1 MHLGCEELTRSVNG
15 RNIVDSVTFDAV
27 PGEITVVMGPNGA
40 GKTTLLRLL
49 ALLDRATSGTIR
61 YGGRDV
67 TGCPTEARRRS
78 VLVFQNPV
86 LLDRSVRENILY
98 GARKRK
104 LGVRK
109 EQFET
114 FTESLGIASFAGRSA
129 RVLSGGE
136 KKRVMIAMALM
147 CDPDIILLDEP
158 FANLDLLSSR
168 IIDDF
173 LVGFKNRGEKT
184 IVLATHDIAKARL
197 FGDRILLIKEGRVI
211 SETNREELFSLP
223 SQSLM
228 SPGRNMVGVDVK
240 DDPSGTVAILPNGS
254 RISVMTH
261 IRGEAMLLIPPTNIT
276 LSAMP
281 FQSSAR
287 NVLRG
292 KVVETLEEKGI
303 AIVTIDVGFPVD
315 AIITPE
321 SLRSLELSP
330 CREVFLTFKASSLH
344 IFKEQKK

>member
-1 MHLGCEELTRSVNG
+1 
-15 RNIVDSVTFDAV
+15 
-27 PGEITVVMGPNGA
+27 
-40 GKTTLLRLL
+40 
-49 ALLDRATSGTIR
+49 
-61 YGGRDV
+61 
-67 TGCPTEARRRS
+67 
-78 VLVFQNPV
+78 V

-114 FTESLGIASFAGRSA
+114 FAESLGIASFAGRSA

-281 FQSSAR
+281 FKSSAR

-292 KVVETLEEKGI
+292 RVVETLEENGI

-344 IFKEQKK
+344 IFKEQKR